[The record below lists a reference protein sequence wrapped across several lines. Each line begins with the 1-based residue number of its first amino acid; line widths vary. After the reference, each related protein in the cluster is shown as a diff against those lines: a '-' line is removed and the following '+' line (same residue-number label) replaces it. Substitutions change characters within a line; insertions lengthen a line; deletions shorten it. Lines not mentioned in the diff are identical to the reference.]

1 MLYPYSIAS
10 CAGQIRR
17 EDSEAWTGQQEII
30 SGRIKDEDRG
40 KMTGRKENEDWKKT
54 DGRKENEDW
63 KKMVGPKENNGR
75 TDSFVVQN
83 RKLFEDFT
91 ALLIVYDKAGTERS
105 VSFYHKCEA
114 AIQMP
119 HQGWYHK
126 HEFIEIFY
134 VIEGSFSQILF
145 GERRTFEAGEFM
157 IADQNCEHADYIEAK
172 DAAVLFLQIR
182 SEYLDMLLRSYD
194 GKNELQQF
202 LFHSLRRQKREQS
215 FLRLRRSG
223 KVSVLQKA
231 QQPEREVKEKLPG
244 SEEKEQ
250 PSEDEANTQL
260 SGRGEKE
267 QPYMDEE
274 MDMLLGNL
282 FYEDMHREPGYEDIR
297 KGLLIRILQ
306 RFCTE
311 YTPRLHTTSQEG
323 KEKELLYEVERYIR
337 LYAATVTTADLEEV
351 FHYHRNYYNLLLKK
365 YRELSFR
372 EYVLQVRLSYARQ
385 LLEQTE
391 LPVSQVARQVGYENT
406 SHFYH
411 LFRKMYG
418 VGPREVHETNH
429 TAEKEWK

>member
-1 MLYPYSIAS
+1 MKNSDVWRNVVGLTDRDD
-10 CAGQIRR
+10 RR
-17 EDSEAWTGQQEII
+17 NVVGLTDN
-30 SGRIKDEDRG
+30 DDRS
-40 KMTGRKENEDWKKT
+40 K
-54 DGRKENEDW
+54 
-63 KKMVGPKENNGR
+63 NG
-75 TDSFVVQN
+75 FVVQN
-83 RKLFEDFT
+83 RKLLEDFR
-91 ALLIVYDKAGTERS
+91 ALLIVYDKSGVERS
-105 VSFYHKCEA
+105 VSFRHKL
-114 AIQMP
+114 AISIEMP

-223 KVSVLQKA
+223 KAFVSQGA
-231 QQPEREVKEKLPG
+231 QSSGRGAKG
-244 SEEKEQ
+244 Q
-250 PSEDEANTQL
+250 PSEYEGNVQSPEEGAGTQL
-260 SGRGEKE
+260 YTDE
-267 QPYMDEE
+267 Q

-282 FYEDMHREPGYEDIR
+282 FYEDIHREPGYEDIR

-306 RFCTE
+306 RLCTE

-337 LYAATVTTADLEEV
+337 LHAATVTTADLEEV

-365 YRELSFR
+365 YREMSFR

-391 LPVSQVARQVGYENT
+391 LPVSQVARKVGYENT

-418 VGPREVHETNH
+418 VGP
-429 TAEKEWK
+429 KEIN

>member
-1 MLYPYSIAS
+1 MRSFGFSVNKEYEKREAVDKDIAIEYDEKEGRNARLLKNGNFCGRGESCMSYPYSYSITS
-10 CAGQIRR
+10 CVEQLRNT
-17 EDSEAWTGQQEII
+17 DFEAWIGYQEWLASRDGQ
-30 SGRIKDEDRG
+30 
-40 KMTGRKENEDWKKT
+40 
-54 DGRKENEDW
+54 DG
-63 KKMVGPKENNGR
+63 
-75 TDSFVVQN
+75 FVVQN
-83 RKLFEDFT
+83 WKLHEDFC
-91 ALLIVYDKAGTERS
+91 ALLIAYDKSGIERS
-105 VSFYHKCEA
+105 LSFHHKCA
-114 AIQMP
+114 LALSMP
-119 HQGWYHK
+119 HQGLYHK

-145 GERRTFEAGEFM
+145 GKRRIFEAGEFM
-157 IADQNCEHADYIEAK
+157 IADQNCDHADYIEAK

-215 FLRLRRSG
+215 FLKLRRSEG
-223 KVSVLQKA
+223 FSDPQ
-231 QQPEREVKEKLPG
+231 
-244 SEEKEQ
+244 
-250 PSEDEANTQL
+250 EAL
-260 SGRGEKE
+260 H
-267 QPYMDEE
+267 MDEK

-282 FYEDMHREPGYEDIR
+282 FYEDMHREPGYENIR

-306 RFCTE
+306 RLCTE

-337 LYAATVTTADLEEV
+337 LHAATVTTADLEEV

-365 YRELSFR
+365 YREMSFR
-372 EYVLQVRLSYARQ
+372 DYVLQVRLSYARQ

-391 LPVSQVARQVGYENT
+391 LPVSQVARKVGYENT

-418 VGPREVHETNH
+418 VGP
-429 TAEKEWK
+429 KEIN